1 MAIYRFSASVVKR
14 SAGRSATASAAYR
27 AAERIADERTGLA
40 FDYRRKRGV
49 VHAEILAPQSAPD
62 GLRNR
67 AQLWNV
73 VEQGEKRKDAQLAR
87 EIILSLPF
95 VLTDEQRVDLVREF
109 VRTEFVGQGMI
120 ADIAIHAP
128 DRKGDDRNHHAHVLL
143 TMREL
148 AGDGF
153 GKKVRDWND
162 TERLEAWREHW
173 ADTVNQYLERAGH
186 AARVDHRSLEDR
198 GIDREPE
205 PKQGPIATEMERAGR
220 PSHAGDDRRAAQ
232 VRNEERATIAIELAA
247 VSAEIINLQAER
259 DRRAGSAIDEQIRH
273 TMTEILRNAPRDV
286 DRQHSR

>member
-1 MAIYRFSASVVKR
+1 MAIYRLSATVVKR

-27 AAERIADERTGLA
+27 AAEQIADARTGLA

-49 VHAEILAPQSAPD
+49 VHTEIITPPGTPEWMS
-62 GLRNR
+62 NR
-67 AQLWNV
+67 AQLWNA
-73 VEQGEKRKDAQLAR
+73 VEQAEKRKDAQLAR
-87 EIILSLPF
+87 EIILALPHE
-95 VLTDEQRVDLVREF
+95 LTHPQRVELVREF
-109 VRTEFVGQGMI
+109 AGTEFVGQGMI

-153 GKKVRDWND
+153 VKKVRDWND

>member
-1 MAIYRFSASVVKR
+1 MAIYRLSAAVLKR

-27 AAERIADERTGLA
+27 AAERIADERTGLS
-40 FDYRRKRGV
+40 FDYRRRRGV
-49 VHAEILAPQSAPD
+49 LHAEIIAPAGTPEWMN
-62 GLRNR
+62 NR
-67 AQLWNV
+67 AQLWNA
-73 VEQGEKRKDAQLAR
+73 VEAAEKRKDAQLAR
-87 EIILSLPF
+87 EIVLALPF
-95 VLTDEQRVDLVREF
+95 ELTDAQRVGLVREF
-109 VRTEFVGQGMI
+109 ARAEFVGEGMI

-128 DRKGDDRNHHAHVLL
+128 DRKGDDRNHHAHLLL

-162 TERLEAWREHW
+162 TDRLEAWRAHW
-173 ADTVNQYLERAGH
+173 ADTVNRHLERAGH
-186 AARVDHRSLEDR
+186 ASRVDHRSLADR

-232 VRNEERATIAIELAA
+232 ARNEERAMIAAELAA

-259 DRRAGSAIDEQIRH
+259 ARRAVSAIDERIQD
-273 TMTEILRNAPRDV
+273 TMKEICFAVPRDI
-286 DRQHSR
+286 DRCLSR

>member
-1 MAIYRFSASVVKR
+1 MAIYRLSASVVKR

-27 AAERIADERTGLA
+27 AAEHIADERTGLA

-49 VHAEILAPQSAPD
+49 VHTEIIAPAGTPASLSSR
-62 GLRNR
+62 G
-67 AQLWNV
+67 QLWNA

-87 EIILSLPF
+87 EIILALPHE
-95 VLTDEQRVDLVREF
+95 LTDAQRVGLVQEF
-109 VRTEFVGQGMI
+109 ARAEFVGQGMI

-128 DRKGDDRNHHAHVLL
+128 DRKADNRNHHAHVLL

-148 AGDGF
+148 TGDGF

-162 TERLEAWREHW
+162 TERLEAWRAHW
-173 ADTVNQYLERAGH
+173 ADMINRHLERAGH

-232 VRNEERATIAIELAA
+232 ARNEERAQIATELAT
-247 VSAEIINLQAER
+247 VTAEIINLENER
-259 DRRAGSAIDEQIRH
+259 ARRAGSAIDDRIQD
-273 TMTEILRNAPRDV
+273 TMKEICFAVPRDI
-286 DRQHSR
+286 DRRLSR